1 MEHYRKLENWKTTRN
16 VASFTEKGEALF
28 CHVPSNKLNDNT
40 LKNKIDY

>member
-1 MEHYRKLENWKTTRN
+1 MEHYRELENWKTTRN

-28 CHVPSNKLNDNT
+28 YHVPSNKLNDNT